1 MKHPGINRAIP
12 GAILGFVIGELLV
25 LGLRWLQGLP
35 PWDPG
40 VAIVLAPITLM
51 IGWMWG
57 VGAFNPK
64 LSEHGDHHADETTAI
79 VTVDGKG
86 NEIVV
91 HETTEH
97 HEDEEPSEI
106 FFTEVWKA
114 ISLPLILLVLV
125 LGFANLPDGFYLAV
139 VDDANASPNAFAN
152 SIMLDIPFYGT
163 VETTQMVLFLVF
175 VGILTVSLIAM
186 AGGIGFLI
194 YKGHEQVAI
203 ANEIDP
209 GPSQTTPPAP
219 VRALGR
225 ATKNTARSLRK
236 NLPKALG
243 NK

>member
-40 VAIVLAPITLM
+40 VAIVLAPFVLTV
-51 IGWMWG
+51 GWLWG

-64 LSEHGDHHADETTAI
+64 LSEHGEHHEESTAI
-79 VTVDGKG
+79 VTVDDDG

-91 HETTEH
+91 HEAIEH
-97 HEDEEPSEI
+97 HEEEEPSEV
-106 FFTEVWKA
+106 FFTEVWRA
-114 ISLPLILLVLV
+114 LSLPLILLLV
-125 LGFANLPDGFYLAV
+125 ILGFALIPNGFYLAV
-139 VDDANASPNAFAN
+139 VDAPNASPNAFAN
-152 SIMLDIPFYGT
+152 SIMLNIPFVGT
-163 VETTQMVLFLVF
+163 VETTQMVLFLAF
-175 VGILTVSLIAM
+175 VGFIAISLIAF
-186 AGGIGFLI
+186 AGGLGFLF

-203 ANEIDP
+203 AHQIEP
-209 GPSQTTPPAP
+209 TPSNTTPPAP

-225 ATKNTARSLRK
+225 GAKNTARSMRK
-236 NLPKALG
+236 NLPKVLG

>member
-12 GAILGFVIGELLV
+12 GALLGFVIGELLV

-40 VAIVLAPITLM
+40 VAIVLAPFTLM

-64 LSEHGDHHADETTAI
+64 LSEHGDHHAEETTAI
-79 VTVDGKG
+79 VTLDDEG
-86 NEIVV
+86 NEIIV
-91 HETTEH
+91 HEAVDH
-97 HEDEEPSEI
+97 HDDEDPSEV
-106 FFTEVWKA
+106 FFTEIWRSV
-114 ISLPLILLVLV
+114 SLPLMLLLLV
-125 LGFANLPDGFYLAV
+125 LGFANLPGGFYLAV
-139 VDDANASPNAFAN
+139 VDDADASPNAFAD
-152 SIMLDIPFYGT
+152 SIMVDIPFVGT
-163 VETTQMVLFLVF
+163 VETTQMVLFLAF
-175 VGILTVSLIAM
+175 VGFLTVSLIAF
-186 AGGIGFLI
+186 AGGIGFLL

-203 ANEIDP
+203 ANQIDP

-225 ATKNTARSLRK
+225 GAKNTARSLRK
-236 NLPKALG
+236 NLPKVLG